1 MKGILEESFGFIIII
16 LVVLILGIFYISGST
31 SSEMEILKMKAGNI
45 LDEEANNLI
54 LTLYDS
60 KLGVFK
66 KTYIEIL
73 IDASLQGYNK
83 SQVYYGKDL
92 GTLNAKELIISRF
105 NKYFGE
111 ERWVLKVCTRK
122 GNITYGGLK
131 TDRLGYIY
139 SHKIPVPPANEDKN
153 INKIILYLLKQK

>member
-1 MKGILEESFGFIIII
+1 MKGMLEESFGFIIII
-16 LVVLILGIFYISGST
+16 LVVLMLSIFYISGSA
-31 SSEMEILKMKAGNI
+31 SGEAEILKIKAGNI

-60 KLGVFK
+60 KLGDSK

-83 SQVYYGKDL
+83 SQVYYGKEI
-92 GTLNAKELIISRF
+92 GTINAEELINPMF

-111 ERWVLKVCTRK
+111 GRWVIEIGTRK
-122 GNITYGGLK
+122 GNMTYGGFK
-131 TDRLGYIY
+131 TNVGYMY
-139 SHKIPVPPANEDKN
+139 SHKIPIPPANKDKN
-153 INKIILYLLKQK
+153 MNKIILYLLKQK